1 MRLASGKA
9 SWCGSKC
16 GVRAFLGLRHEAY
29 RKFAG
34 SYDHHGFK
42 SMRCVKGDKIQVD
55 RIAPGWWPQPQIQH
69 GLGFSLAYG
78 KNIIIAIV
86 QRAVRRRV
94 LTRTGSTDGTSK
106 SGADPVHQ
114 EGQADDCSFPRE
126 AEAFSPAT
134 TSSWMIVLTLAM
146 CCLSKP

>member
-16 GVRAFLGLRHEAY
+16 GIRAFLGLRHEAY

-42 SMRCVKGDKIQVD
+42 SVRCVKGDKIQVD

-69 GLGFSLAYG
+69 AGLRQEHNNSHSA
-78 KNIIIAIV
+78 
-86 QRAVRRRV
+86 
-94 LTRTGSTDGTSK
+94 K
-106 SGADPVHQ
+106 SGKKKSVDKDWVYGRDL
-114 EGQADDCSFPRE
+114 EVRCRPR
-126 AEAFSPAT
+126 ASGR
-134 TSSWMIVLTLAM
+134 SS
-146 CCLSKP
+146 